1 MLKTV
6 GSCSLLPYTI
16 KEMDINISIHN
27 FCYSVC
33 LHNVVLINMW
43 NLKFLSRQCHC
54 LMSREGNS
62 GSMVV
67 NSLWSHGHEKLQL
80 SLRNGIFLHILF
92 SDSES
97 KVLDECILGQL
108 FSCHMSYE
116 PDMPVRHDI
125 YELGKL
131 ARLSAKHQLE

>member
-1 MLKTV
+1 MFQFFCL
-6 GSCSLLPYTI
+6 
-16 KEMDINISIHN
+16 ISI
-27 FCYSVC
+27 
-33 LHNVVLINMW
+33 
-43 NLKFLSRQCHC
+43 
-54 LMSREGNS
+54 EGNS
-62 GSMVV
+62 GSMVGLMVV

-116 PDMPVRHDI
+116 PDMPV
-125 YELGKL
+125 K
-131 ARLSAKHQLE
+131 Q

>member
-1 MLKTV
+1 MFRL
-6 GSCSLLPYTI
+6 
-16 KEMDINISIHN
+16 
-27 FCYSVC
+27 F
-33 LHNVVLINMW
+33 
-43 NLKFLSRQCHC
+43 C